1 MAKKVTKKE
10 LKAEKAAMQQ
20 THNSDADTTGAQKP
34 VSAFKDKKNIVW
46 VVLAGA
52 MAITISSLLFLPQTL
67 GAGITSVYSLMLW
80 WGLFGMFLFGY
91 IDKKRSYGFIAGSV
105 FGMLF
110 HILSPLLIA
119 LT

>member
-1 MAKKVTKKE
+1 MAKKVTKKA
-10 LKAEKAAMQQ
+10 LKAEKAAIHQAQ
-20 THNSDADTTGAQKP
+20 NSDADNTAAQKP
-34 VSAFKDKKNIVW
+34 ESAFKDKKNIVW

-67 GAGITSVYSLMLW
+67 GAGITSVYSIMLW

-91 IDKKRSYGFIAGSV
+91 IDKKRSYGFIGGSV
-105 FGMLF
+105 FGMVF
-110 HILSPLLIA
+110 HIVSPLLMA